1 MATPNSAKNASS
13 TAAEK
18 STIAWPSPTTSWRVL
33 CGDGERDLRAAKAG
47 LFDERARTGLRFSLP
62 TRPEVEG
69 TDESPTLRAAAAA
82 ARGADVA
89 DAALR
94 VELAPLPLAA
104 RLLDSALDIEGAIAE
119 VKEERIEA

>member
-1 MATPNSAKNASS
+1 MHQGSSSPASS
-13 TAAEK
+13 SASAQQRFLGVSAALY
-18 STIAWPSPTTSWRVL
+18 SLWV
-33 CGDGERDLRAAKAG
+33 GDGERDLRAAKAG

-69 TDESPTLRAAAAA
+69 RDESPTFRAAAAAA